1 MAEDYVFKIKAV
13 PDLSGFDAALK
24 SELKKLKLGFGVQAA
39 FNGTGSMSKGGNTA
53 LSSMVHAE
61 RNATKSLLNFSSA
74 VTQATR
80 GISGLGTRVASVQ
93 KTAPKV
99 AQTQVTAQKGANW
112 AQALMALPGMQ
123 SVAGLVTAFPRKAF
137 SSGLTNFKETE
148 TLRTNLGT
156 LLGSDER
163 GAAFTKR
170 LEEYA
175 KYTPYAMNDIAS
187 LAKGLIQYNVS
198 EGDTEKLMK
207 QVGDIAMGSKSQ
219 MSSLGLVLGQV
230 ASAGKLQGQDLLQF
244 INAGFNPL
252 AILSE
257 AWGRPMA
264 ELKDAMSEGKI
275 SFEMVREALNLATQ
289 EGGKFYKGAE
299 RGSKTLE
306 GLLSTAVDNFS
317 IAMGDAFRNNED
329 VIKGIATTMASIDW
343 TGVSK
348 MLGDIVNVVGRFGG
362 GLATLIKAIAP
373 FPDLVYLTTGALGG
387 LVAYVSGNVMRSVLG
402 LTSAMKSMAT
412 QANATAAAVGTN
424 GATGQV
430 GKFTEALGGPMLKG
444 GLYAATGWA
453 VGQIVRF
460 GSTLLD
466 YLDEKKKAKE
476 TVNAIEE
483 DGKIRSG
490 IIKTYK
496 KFNADG
502 EWTESEKIAYRE
514 TLETAKRLGV
524 DVAGS
529 YLDIFKQEARQE
541 GKKEGEGM
549 KPPKLPKPVVNISA
563 DFNSVSRL
571 VKENLTEILRSQ
583 LRVMNRYQA
592 VNE

>member
-13 PDLSGFDAALK
+13 PDLSGFEAALK
-24 SELKKLKLGFGVQAA
+24 SELKKLKLGFGVPAA
-39 FNGTGSMSKGGNTA
+39 FNGMGAMSKGGNTA

-61 RNATKSLLNFSSA
+61 RNATKALLNFSSA

-80 GISGLGTRVASVQ
+80 GLSGLGTKVASVQ

-99 AQTQVTAQKGANW
+99 AQTQGTAQKGANW
-112 AQALMALPGMQ
+112 AQALMALPGIQ
-123 SVAGLVTAFPRKAF
+123 SVAGIVTAFPRKAF

-198 EGDTEKLMK
+198 EEDTEKLMK

-252 AILSE
+252 AILSD

-306 GLLSTAVDNFS
+306 GILSTAVDNFS

-329 VIKGIATTMASIDW
+329 AFKGIATTMASIDW

-348 MLGDIVNVVGRFGG
+348 TLGDFVNVFGKVGGWFAK
-362 GLATLIKAIAP
+362 LTKAIAP
-373 FPDLVYLTTGALGG
+373 YPDLVYLTTGALGG
-387 LVAYVSGNVMRSVLG
+387 LVAYASGEVMRSVFG
-402 LTSAMKSMAT
+402 LTSAMKAMAT
-412 QANATAAAVGTN
+412 QANATAAAVGMN

-430 GKFTEALGGPMLKG
+430 GKFTEALGGPLKG
-444 GLYAATGWA
+444 GLYAAVGWA
-453 VGQIVRF
+453 IGQIVRF
-460 GSTLLD
+460 GSTLFD
-466 YLDEKKKAKE
+466 YMDERDKAEKFAKQSKE
-476 TVNAIEE
+476 QQNIQQGVIATF
-483 DGKIRSG
+483 
-490 IIKTYK
+490 K

-502 EWTESEKIAYRE
+502 EWTESEKERYRE
-514 TLETAKRLGV
+514 VWESAKKLGV
-524 DVAGS
+524 DMAGS
-529 YLDIFKQEARQE
+529 YWDIFKQEARQE
-541 GKKEGEGM
+541 GKKEGSGM

-583 LRVMNRYQA
+583 LRVMNSYQA
-592 VNE
+592 VNV

>member
-13 PDLSGFDAALK
+13 PDLSGFEAALK
-24 SELKKLKLGFGVQAA
+24 SELKKLKLGFGVPAA
-39 FNGTGSMSKGGNTA
+39 FNGIGAMSKGGNTA

-61 RNATKSLLNFSSA
+61 RNATKALLNFSSA

-80 GISGLGTRVASVQ
+80 GLSGLGTKVASVQ

-99 AQTQVTAQKGANW
+99 AQTQGTAQNGANW
-112 AQALMALPGMQ
+112 AQALMALPGIQ
-123 SVAGLVTAFPRKAF
+123 SVAGIVTAFPRKAF

-198 EGDTEKLMK
+198 EADTEKLMK

-306 GLLSTAVDNFS
+306 GILSTAVDNFS

-329 VIKGIATTMASIDW
+329 AFKGIATTMASIDW

-348 MLGDIVNVVGRFGG
+348 MLGDIVQFAGSIGG
-362 GLATLIKAIAP
+362 GLAKMLKAIAP
-373 FPDLVYLTTGALGG
+373 RYQAVVSLVGA
-387 LVAYVSGNVMRSVLG
+387 VSGVAIPVMFTASRSVLG
-402 LTSAMKSMAT
+402 LTSAMEAMAT
-412 QANATAAAVGTN
+412 QANATAAAVGSN

-430 GKFTEALGGPMLKG
+430 GRFTAALGGPMLKG
-444 GLYAATGWA
+444 GLYAAFGW
-453 VGQIVRF
+453 GISQIILF
-460 GSTLLD
+460 GKTLFD
-466 YLDEKKKAKE
+466 YFDEKKKANKMVKAIKE
-476 TVNAIEE
+476 DEKV
-483 DGKIRSG
+483 RLG
-490 IIKTYK
+490 IIATYQ

-502 EWTESEKIAYRE
+502 EWTESEKKSYRE

-541 GKKEGEGM
+541 GKKEGSGM

-583 LRVMNRYQA
+583 IRVMNSYQA
-592 VNE
+592 VNV